1 MSVKHLIAILF
12 ILFCV
17 FSSSSILL
25 SDDISQNTKE
35 LQDLK
40 KKAESIRKQ
49 KSGILQKESSILKEL
64 GSIEKQISEKEKELD
79 TQKRNLEQKEKE
91 LKAVKNNLVSARLNY
106 EKTRM
111 ILNKRLRAMYM
122 LGYQEKHL
130 SYLKLFL
137 SDGDISDV
145 THKYKYITSISTADR
160 NLLDKAKAQKEEL
173 SFREKL
179 VENKKEE
186 IAQTQNITEKA
197 KNDIESKKKN
207 RAEVLVKVQKSKA
220 ELTKAQMEIE
230 SSINRMER
238 LIAQLIDNQ
247 EKSDQKTGKK
257 DISKKPYQGSSGGK
271 IGNLMWPVNGQVI
284 ENAAPSM
291 KGVTIKANYGTD
303 IKCVKDGKVARA
315 SWFDGVGFGQIIIID
330 HGDRYYTLYAHA
342 SAVLVKVDQ
351 IVSKGQV
358 IGKVGDTGS
367 LRGPMLYFEVWSGA
381 KPLPTRP
388 LLSD

>member
-257 DISKKPYQGSSGGK
+257 DIS
-271 IGNLMWPVNGQVI
+271 VNGQVI

>member
-1 MSVKHLIAILF
+1 MSVKHLISILF
-12 ILFCV
+12 MLSYI

-25 SDDISQNTKE
+25 SDDISQDTKE
-35 LQDLK
+35 LQALK
-40 KKAESIRKQ
+40 KRAETIRKQ
-49 KSGILQKESSILKEL
+49 KSGVLQKESSILKEL
-64 GSIEKQISEKEKELD
+64 SNIEKQISEKEKEIDL
-79 TQKRNLEQKEKE
+79 QNRNLEQKEKE
-91 LKAVKNNLVSARLNY
+91 LKTVKNNLGLAKQNY

-160 NLLDKAKAQKEEL
+160 NLLDKAKAQKEDL

-186 IAQTQNITEKA
+186 IAQNKNITEKA
-197 KNDIESKKKN
+197 KNDIENKKKD

-238 LIAQLIDNQ
+238 LIAQLRDNQ
-247 EKSDQKTGKK
+247 DKSDQKTSKK
-257 DISKKPYQGSSGGK
+257 DVSKKPYQGSSGGRM
-271 IGNLMWPVNGQVI
+271 GNLMWPVNGQVI

-291 KGVTIKANYGTD
+291 KGVTIKANQGTD
-303 IKCVKDGKVARA
+303 IKCVKNGKVVNAG
-315 SWFDGVGFGQIIIID
+315 WFDGVGYGQIIIID

-342 SAVLVKVDQ
+342 SAILVKVDQ

-367 LRGPMLYFEVWSGA
+367 LKGPMLYFEVWSGA

>member
-1 MSVKHLIAILF
+1 M
-12 ILFCV
+12 
-17 FSSSSILL
+17 
-25 SDDISQNTKE
+25 
-35 LQDLK
+35 QDLK
-40 KKAESIRKQ
+40 KRAESIRKQ
-49 KSGILQKESSILKEL
+49 KSGVLQKESSILKEL
-64 GSIEKQISEKEKELD
+64 RSIEKQISEKEKDLD

-91 LKAVKNNLVSARLNY
+91 LKTVKNSLVSARLNY

-186 IAQTQNITEKA
+186 IAQNKNITEKA
-197 KNDIESKKKN
+197 KNDIENKKKS
-207 RAEVLVKVQKSKA
+207 RSEVLVKVQKSKI
-220 ELTKAQMEIE
+220 ELTKAQAEIE
-230 SSINRMER
+230 SSINKMER
-238 LIAQLIDNQ
+238 LIAQLRDNQ
-247 EKSDQKTGKK
+247 DKKEKSDQKTGKK
-257 DISKKPYQGSSGGK
+257 DVSKKPYQSPSGGK
-271 IGNLMWPVNGQVI
+271 MGNLMWPVSGQII

-303 IKCVKDGKVARA
+303 IKCVKDGKVAHA
-315 SWFDGVGFGQIIIID
+315 GWFDGVGFGQIVIID
-330 HGDRYYTLYAHA
+330 HGNRYYTLYAHA
-342 SAVLVKVDQ
+342 SAILVKVDQ
-351 IVSKGQV
+351 IVSKGQT
-358 IGKVGDTGS
+358 IAKIGDTGS

-381 KPLPTRP
+381 RALPTRP

>member
-12 ILFCV
+12 ILSCV

-40 KKAESIRKQ
+40 KRAESIRKQ
-49 KSGILQKESSILKEL
+49 KSGVLQKESSILKEL
-64 GSIEKQISEKEKELD
+64 GSIEKQIREKEKDLD
-79 TQKRNLEQKEKE
+79 TQKRNLEQKENE
-91 LKAVKNNLVSARLNY
+91 LRTVKNNLVSAQLSY

-122 LGYQEKHL
+122 LGYQEKRL

-145 THKYKYITSISTADR
+145 THKYKYIASISTADR

-186 IAQTQNITEKA
+186 IAQNKNITEKA

-220 ELTKAQMEIE
+220 ELTKAQKEIE
-230 SSINRMER
+230 SSINKMER
-238 LIAQLIDNQ
+238 LIAQLRDNQ
-247 EKSDQKTGKK
+247 DKNDQQGKK
-257 DISKKPYQGSSGGK
+257 DISKKPYQSSSGGK
-271 IGNLMWPVNGQVI
+271 MGNLMWPVSGQII

-303 IKCVKDGKVARA
+303 IKCVKDGKVAHA
-315 SWFDGVGFGQIIIID
+315 GWFDGVGFGQIVIID
-330 HGDRYYTLYAHA
+330 HGNRYYTLYAHA
-342 SAVLVKVDQ
+342 SAILVKVDQ
-351 IVSKGQV
+351 IVSKGQT
-358 IGKVGDTGS
+358 IAKIGDTGS
-367 LRGPMLYFEVWSGA
+367 IRGPMLYFEVWSGTRA
-381 KPLPTRP
+381 LPTRP
-388 LLSD
+388 LLSN